1 MMRSDMPKQVMAY
14 RNGGGIPSLATVP
27 METTMAGQPHRLAYV
42 NPIEEEMMKQMGG
55 AGFPGPGGIPSY
67 FIHKPN
73 SFLRNVFSGGS
84 DDDDDDSSSEG
95 PASIGVESGSSGN
108 TNIGIVDS
116 VLMGLGI
123 KEATPEYY
131 AATANTIAATQ
142 GSEAANNYI
151 SGLDSDDVPSGTFDA
166 INSSMDTITS
176 SGENFDNSQ
185 PTGGGASGGSSASS
199 VSTTADDTTTTATAT
214 DTTTTA
220 DTTTA
225 FVMNDDQLNAQSA
238 YLQRIDDY
246 MGQFNADQLSDVGQ
260 RRGIYDRDFAPTRDE
275 FMAITGVDENLAK
288 TLLSTQPGQN
298 YDLRN
303 WSKIMASDNP
313 LEAAQAATAALYM
326 TPGLY
331 GAGRTIHSGQTIDA
345 VDNVIGETDQLYAY
359 VDSYRPYKE
368 RYDVGN
374 VKIGIKTPD
383 GVLLTGLGPLR
394 YPSVGENLAR
404 FGYGTEDI
412 AELIPQIQQYYTDN
426 FEFNPSYYGGLQK
439 VSDGRYVGNNRNVVY
454 GGGDTQT
461 DQLSQLLGQDVVVQ
475 QPDGTYAVMDTFG
488 LGQGAISGENID
500 PFGTI
505 ANLQNMPQSTTGDL
519 LTGQSYLLGTTPGF
533 FGNPALN
540 IIPQDVYEANE
551 AAKAQQA
558 AQEAAAA
565 EAAQYSSGQPV
576 LGSAAQNTGMQNY
589 SAIVP
594 AAGTSTAG
602 IAGLP
607 STNIGPAT
615 NNPYAFTAY
624 TPGTYNPLVNPLVL
638 PPLG

>member
-1 MMRSDMPKQVMAY
+1 MMRSDMPKQVTAY

-55 AGFPGPGGIPSY
+55 AGLPGPGGIPSY

-84 DDDDDDSSSEG
+84 DDDDDSSSEG

-116 VLMGLGI
+116 VLMGLGL

-166 INSSMDTITS
+166 INSSIDTITS

-185 PTGGGASGGSSASS
+185 PTGGAGSEGSSASS

-214 DTTTTA
+214 ETATDTTTT
-220 DTTTA
+220 TP
-225 FVMNDDQLNAQSA
+225 FVLNEDQLTAQSN
-238 YLQRIDDY
+238 YMNRIADY
-246 MGQFNADQLSDVGQ
+246 MGTFSADQLSDVGQ

-275 FMAITGVDENLAK
+275 FMAITGVDENLAQV
-288 TLLSTQPGQN
+288 LLSTQPGQN
-298 YDLRN
+298 YDLRD

-331 GAGRTIHSGQTIDA
+331 GAGQTIGTGQTIDA
-345 VDNVIGETDQLYAY
+345 IDNVIAETDQLYAY
-359 VDSYRPYKE
+359 VDSYRPYNE
-368 RYDVGN
+368 RYGVDEI
-374 VKIGIKTPD
+374 KIGIKTPD
-383 GVLLTGLGPLR
+383 GVLLTGLGSLSNPT
-394 YPSVGENLAR
+394 VGENLAR

-412 AELIPQIQQYYTDN
+412 AELIDPIRQYYTEN

-454 GGGDTQT
+454 GGGNTQT

-505 ANLQNMPQSTTGDL
+505 ANLQNMQQTTTGDL
-519 LTGQSYLLGTTPGF
+519 ATGQGYLLGTTPGF

-540 IIPQDVYEANE
+540 IIDQSILDEQNAAAANAE
-551 AAKAQQA
+551 AQQ
-558 AQEAAAA
+558 AAAA

-576 LGSAAQNTGMQNY
+576 LGSAAQNTGMQTY
-589 SAIVP
+589 SALVP
-594 AAGTSTAG
+594 STGTSTAG

-624 TPGTYNPLVNPLVL
+624 TPGTYNPVVNPLVL

>member
-55 AGFPGPGGIPSY
+55 AGLPGPGGIPSY
-67 FIHKPN
+67 FLHNAAARQKIKDFFTGG
-73 SFLRNVFSGGS
+73 SDKGSGGS
-84 DDDDDDSSSEG
+84 GSANANKDDDDDDG
-95 PASIGVESGSSGN
+95 RVGF
-108 TNIGIVDS
+108 VDS
-116 VLMGLGI
+116 LLMGLGI
-123 KEATPEYY
+123 KDKTDDYY
-131 AATANTIAATQ
+131 VATANTIARNQ
-142 GSEAANNYI
+142 GTDAASAYI
-151 SGLDSDDVPSGTFDA
+151 EDIEGDADIGFTFSDSDVEGITNTGATFD
-166 INSSMDTITS
+166 N
-176 SGENFDNSQ
+176 NQ
-185 PTGGGASGGSSASS
+185 VTGGGSSGGSGATTAT
-199 VSTTADDTTTTATAT
+199 VVADTTTDTTAD
-214 DTTTTA
+214 TTA

-288 TLLSTQPGQN
+288 ALLSTQPGQN

-331 GAGRTIHSGQTIDA
+331 GGGRTIHSGQTIDA

-368 RYDVGN
+368 RYGVGDI
-374 VKIGIKTPD
+374 KIGIKTPD
-383 GVLLTGLGPLR
+383 GVLLTGLGPLSS
-394 YPSVGENLAR
+394 PSVGENLAR

-412 AELIPQIQQYYTDN
+412 AELIPEIQQYYTDN
-426 FEFNPSYYGGLQK
+426 FNFNPTYYGGLQK

-505 ANLQNMPQSTTGDL
+505 ANLQNIQQTTTGDL
-519 LTGQSYLLGTTPGF
+519 ATGQGYLLGTTPGF

-540 IIPQDVYEANE
+540 IIPQDIYEANE

-576 LGSAAQNTGMQNY
+576 LGSAAQNTGMQTY
-589 SAIVP
+589 SALVP
-594 AAGTSTAG
+594 STGTSTAG

-624 TPGTYNPLVNPLVL
+624 TPGTYNPIVNPLVL